1 MNIYDFYITPE
12 EYEIAA
18 KHGISKCTLERRVR
32 LLGWKKER
40 ALTEPPQK
48 HINRDYWIKV
58 AQKNGI
64 SKKTF
69 LSRVNRSQWSC
80 EKAATYPIKYTAERN
95 RKYSD
100 KIYKSLEMNGIS
112 RALFYDR
119 IRKGWTLERAS
130 TEHVY
135 TQEDKTKL
143 LLESNKRKLNYFKQM
158 QDRHWSLRESIG
170 RRKYE

>member
-12 EYEIAA
+12 EYNIAA

-48 HINRDYWIKV
+48 HINRDIWMNV
-58 AQKNGI
+58 ALENGI
-64 SKKTF
+64 NKKTF
-69 LSRVNRSQWSC
+69 LGRVNRHGWSE
-80 EKAATYPIKYTAERN
+80 EKAATTPVVKTAIRN

-100 KIYKSLEMNGIS
+100 ELYKILEVNGIS

-119 IRKGWTLERAS
+119 TRKGWTLERAS
-130 TEHVY
+130 TEKKF

-143 LLESNKRKLNYFKQM
+143 LLESNKRKPNYFKQM